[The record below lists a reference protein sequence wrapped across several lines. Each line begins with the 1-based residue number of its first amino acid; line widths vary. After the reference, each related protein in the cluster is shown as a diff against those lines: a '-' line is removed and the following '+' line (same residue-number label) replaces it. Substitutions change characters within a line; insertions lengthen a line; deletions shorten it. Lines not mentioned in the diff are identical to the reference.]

1 MSQPRGNQA
10 GREDR
15 GSGHSASA
23 AAHGGLGVPSR
34 WEGGGVD
41 TECQFRVSRC
51 GTESDGTEQNRKAR
65 VKVLGL
71 EV

>member
-1 MSQPRGNQA
+1 MATVLQPRLMENLGCP
-10 GREDR
+10 
-15 GSGHSASA
+15 
-23 AAHGGLGVPSR
+23 HGG
-34 WEGGGVD
+34 EGGGVD